1 MEESSHQHCSFE
13 QYTEA
18 DVPLPG
24 ILLRTVQSVPRMP
37 RRVPSSVLGVGSR
50 TTKCKDLTVSVCHP
64 WDSLV
69 LPEGWRAELN
79 SPAQHCAPALPQ
91 RHPWDAFLPPP
102 SPLRPSKSPT
112 RAHHPRKRN
121 PPSQAGVAADQVAPA
136 MHQFSQRAARCAQR
150 RQIRWLIC
158 LQPLEVALQPPFTS
172 RSGCRPSRSR
182 SAPGCSASC
191 ALRAAAAD
199 AMADLPAAAQPP
211 EVALQP
217 PFASRSGCRPS
228 RSRSA
233 RG

>member
-1 MEESSHQHCSFE
+1 M
-13 QYTEA
+13 
-18 DVPLPG
+18 PLPG
-24 ILLRTVQSVPRMP
+24 NLLRTVQSVQRMP

-91 RHPWDAFLPPP
+91 RQPWDALHPPP
-102 SPLRPSKSPT
+102 SPLPPLQVAHARSPPKKTQPPFSSRSGCRPS
-112 RAHHPRKRN
+112 RPRN
-121 PPSQAGVAADQVAPA
+121 APVISASCALCAAAADTMADLPA
-136 MHQFSQRAARCAQR
+136 AA
-150 RQIRWLIC
+150 
-158 LQPLEVALQPPFTS
+158 QPLEVALQPPFSS

-182 SAPGCSASC
+182 SAPGFSASC

-217 PFASRSGCRPS
+217 PFSSRSGCRPS

-233 RG
+233 PVQRGQSCRCHG